1 MKKIININL
10 SGRVI
15 PIEDAA
21 YESLQRYIESLR
33 RYFAKEEGRDEIIND
48 IESRIAEL
56 MNDKVKKGAA
66 AVTEADMEEIINA
79 MGRIED
85 FEAADAAEN
94 ANATTGAFASETNSA
109 QYATKPK
116 RKGRLYRDKA
126 DKILGGVCAGIANY
140 MNVDPAIIRLLFAI
154 ITFGG
159 FGFGIFIYILL
170 WIFLPTR
177 DLEGFVGKRLFRNP
191 EDKIIGG
198 VAGGLAAYF
207 NKETWIVRAI
217 FAAPLIINIILGV
230 FNGIF
235 NAFNGPDFPNIFVG
249 SFTGTFVLA
258 YIILWIVLPE
268 ASSPFEKMEMRGE
281 TVDVN
286 RIRQN
291 VQEGMSDFK
300 NRAQT
305 WGEEVKTSAQ
315 NLGDRASQFANTR
328 GKTFAAEVAQTARP
342 VASGCAH
349 AIGVIFKAFF
359 LFVVGAIAF
368 GLFVTVLIFTV
379 SGVARPVNDF
389 LLNGFWQNATLW
401 GVLIFFLAV
410 PLIAIITWIVRR
422 LMKVRS
428 QNRYLG
434 WTFGGLWTLG
444 WICLAYFIAS
454 MARDWRY
461 YNNVSEEVTMSQP
474 AMNKIIVRV
483 NEPAVRYSGNFDWI
497 DSDDEGWDITDDS
510 LKMANVKVRIEKS
523 EDSNYHVTMFRYSAG
538 RNRGEA
544 QQRAQK
550 IAYSV
555 STMDSALILG
565 SGLGI
570 SKEQK
575 FRGQKIIVEIEV
587 PVGKQI
593 RFHESVIEKLNHTNI
608 RIRERIRNGYRYR
621 RDRDWDMDWDDD
633 SYFNWKPGIDYVMNA
648 DGKLIDPAEPGKK
661 SIQNDTYEY
670 GDTGERVDIN
680 NDTTMRIR
688 DNQVIEERIREQR
701 LRVEEERKKLEDL
714 QRNRNRERTSKNLKP
729 LQKETTIT
737 TQIQSPVFSLI

>member
-33 RYFAKEEGRDEIIND
+33 RYFANEEGRDEIIND

-56 MNDKVKKGAA
+56 MDDKVKKGAT
-66 AVTEADMEEIINA
+66 AVTEADIAEIINA

-85 FEAADAAEN
+85 FAEADAAES
-94 ANATTGAFASETNSA
+94 ATSATGAFAADSGTGQFA
-109 QYATKPK
+109 AKPK
-116 RKGRLYRDKA
+116 RKGRLYRDKV
-126 DKILGGVCAGIANY
+126 DRILGGVCAGIANY

-170 WIFLPTR
+170 WIILPAR
-177 DLEGFVGKRLFRNP
+177 DMEGFVGKRLFRNP

-207 NKETWIVRAI
+207 NKETWVIRVI

-235 NAFNGPDFPNIFVG
+235 NAFHGPDFPNLFVG

-268 ASSPFEKMEMRGE
+268 ARSPFEKMEMRGE

-300 NRAQT
+300 NRAQA

-342 VASGCAH
+342 VASGCGH
-349 AIGVIFKAFF
+349 AIGVLFKAFF

-368 GLFVTVLIFTV
+368 GLFVLVLVFTV
-379 SGVARPVNDF
+379 GGIARPVNDF

-401 GVLIFFLAV
+401 GVLIFFFAV

-454 MARDWRY
+454 MGRDWRY
-461 YNNVSEEVTMSQP
+461 YNNVSEDVTMAQP
-474 AMNKIIVRV
+474 AMNKMLVRV
-483 NEPAVRYSGNFDWI
+483 NEPEIRYSGNFDWI
-497 DSDDEGWDITDDS
+497 DSDDEGWDLTDDS
-510 LKMANVKVRIEKS
+510 LKLANVKVRIEKS
-523 EDSNYHVTMFRYSAG
+523 EDSNYHVTMLRYSAG

-555 STMDSALILG
+555 SSMDSVLILG
-565 SGLGI
+565 SGFGI
-570 SKEQK
+570 AKEQK
-575 FRGQKIIVEIEV
+575 FRGQKVIIEIDV

-593 RFHESVIEKLNHTNI
+593 RFHESVVEKLNQTNI
-608 RIRERIRNGYRYR
+608 RIRERVRNGYRYR

-633 SYFNWKPGIDYVMNA
+633 SYFNWKPGIDYVMSA
-648 DGKLIDPAEPGKK
+648 DGELIDPTKSEKK
-661 SIQNDTYEY
+661 PIDSTYEY
-670 GDTGERVDIN
+670 RERTNDKDTIVD
-680 NDTTMRIR
+680 DRIQE
-688 DNQVIEERIREQR
+688 NQIIEERIREQR
-701 LRVEEERKKLEDL
+701 RKVEEERKKLEDL
-714 QRNRNRERTSKNLKP
+714 QKDRNRRERTSKTAKP
-729 LQKETTIT
+729 LFKEIPITI
-737 TQIQSPVFSLI
+737 QIQSPVFSLI

>member
-33 RYFAKEEGRDEIIND
+33 RYFAGEEGRDEIIND

-56 MNDKVKKGAA
+56 MNDKVKKGAS
-66 AVTEADMEEIINA
+66 AVTEEDMEEIISA

-85 FEAADAAEN
+85 FEKVDAAEN
-94 ANATTGAFASETNSA
+94 AGSTTGTFTSDSNAGQFAA
-109 QYATKPK
+109 KPK

-159 FGFGIFIYILL
+159 FGFGIVIYLLL
-170 WIFLPTR
+170 WIILPAR
-177 DLEGFVGKRLFRNP
+177 DMEGFVGKRLFRNP

-207 NKETWIVRAI
+207 NRETWIIRVI

-235 NAFNGPDFPNIFVG
+235 NAFHGPDFPNIFVG

-268 ASSPFEKMEMRGE
+268 ARSPFEKMEMRGE

-305 WGEEVKTSAQ
+305 WGQEVKESAQ

-342 VASGCAH
+342 VASGCGH
-349 AIGVIFKAFF
+349 AIGVLFKAFF

-368 GLFVTVLIFTV
+368 GLFVTVLVFTV

-389 LLNGFWQNATLW
+389 LLNGFWQSATLW

-422 LMKVRS
+422 MMKVRS

-434 WTFGGLWTLG
+434 WTFAGLWTLG
-444 WICLAYFIAS
+444 WICLGYFIAS

-461 YNNVSEEVTMSQP
+461 YNNVSEEITMAQP
-474 AMNKIIVRV
+474 IMNKMIVRV
-483 NEPAVRYSGNFDWI
+483 NEPAIRYSGNFDWI

-510 LKMANVKVRIEKS
+510 LKLSNVKVRIEKS
-523 EDSNYHVTMFRYSAG
+523 EDSNYHVTMLRYSAG

-550 IAYSV
+550 ISYAV
-555 STMDSALILG
+555 SSMDSALILG
-565 SGLGI
+565 SGFGVT
-570 SKEQK
+570 KEQK
-575 FRGQKIIVEIEV
+575 FRGQKVIVEIAI

-593 RFHESVIEKLNHTNI
+593 RFHESVVEKLNQTNV
-608 RIRERIRNGYRYR
+608 RIRERVRNGYRYR
-621 RDRDWDMDWDDD
+621 REWDMDWDDD
-633 SYFNWKPGIDYVMNA
+633 SYFNWKPGVDYVMNA
-648 DGKLIDPAEPGKK
+648 DGDLIDPLNPRER
-661 SIQNDTYEY
+661 STQNNTYEY
-670 GDTGERVDIN
+670 RGGNTDSIF
-680 NDTTMRIR
+680 NDTINTIPENRL
-688 DNQVIEERIREQR
+688 IEERIREQR
-701 LRVEEERKKLEDL
+701 RKVEEERRKLEDL
-714 QRNRNRERTSKNLKP
+714 QKDRNRRGTSKNKSP
-729 LQKETTIT
+729 LYKETNIT
-737 TQIQSPVFSLI
+737 AQIQSPVFSLI